1 MGLVIDDV
9 LVRDDPVGDP
19 VPVVFDS
26 PHSGVNYPRDFDF
39 ICPLA
44 ALRQAEDTY
53 VEELFA
59 AAPEFGAT
67 LLYALF
73 PRSYIDVNRAA
84 DDIIP
89 ALLDEPWPGILRPSD
104 KSAAGIGLIRSQIR
118 PGQPV
123 YDGRLSVAEVAER
136 IDRYYRP
143 YHFQTAEVLDGLAD
157 RFGQAWLVD
166 CHSMPSAGLPSA
178 PPSSSRRRG
187 WGVDF
192 VIGDRDGTTCERG
205 FVDFI
210 AQRLRAMG
218 YSTTLNKPYKGV
230 EMVRRYGDPAR
241 GRHAVQLEIN
251 RSLYMNEE
259 TLEKTADFDDLRS
272 AMTALAADIC
282 SYAAAATARGQAAE

>member
-9 LVRDDPVGDP
+9 LVRDDPIGEP

-26 PHSGVNYPRDFDF
+26 PHSGVNYPKDFDF
-39 ICPLA
+39 ICSLA

-59 AAPEFGAT
+59 VAPEFGAT

-89 ALLDEPWPGILRPSD
+89 ALLDGPWPGILRPSE
-104 KSAAGIGLIRSQIR
+104 KSAAGVGLIRSQIR
-118 PGQPV
+118 PGQPL
-123 YDGRLSVAEVAER
+123 YDGQLSAAAVAER
-136 IDRYYRP
+136 LDRYYRP
-143 YHFQTAEVLDGLAD
+143 YHFQAAEILDGLAT

-166 CHSMPSAGLPSA
+166 CHSMPSAGLSA
-178 PPSSSRRRG
+178 GRRR
-187 WGVDF
+187 VDF
-192 VIGDRDGTTCERG
+192 VLGDRDGTTCERG
-205 FVDFI
+205 FVDYL
-210 AQRLRAMG
+210 AVRLRAMG
-218 YSTTLNKPYKGV
+218 YSVALNQPYKGV

-259 TLEKTADFDDLRS
+259 TLEKTSGFDDLRD
-272 AMTALAADIC
+272 AMTALTADVC
-282 SYAAAATARGQAAE
+282 AYAAAATTRGQAAE